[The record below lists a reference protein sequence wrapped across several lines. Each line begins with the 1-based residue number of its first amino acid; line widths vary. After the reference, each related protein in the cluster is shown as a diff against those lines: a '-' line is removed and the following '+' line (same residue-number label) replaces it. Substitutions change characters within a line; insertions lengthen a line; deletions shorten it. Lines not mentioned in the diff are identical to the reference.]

1 MNGFGVALA
10 CFLAGGMGFGIGRA
24 WKRPKSST
32 PQQPEHSTNT
42 AWLERHQR
50 LRDHASLAA
59 KRHQLDESR
68 SEVKQETLQ
77 LHLSPHF
84 MFNAL
89 SSVQWLWTKG
99 NRSQARMIF
108 SSFVRLWKT
117 HWRDKTNVDHSLEE
131 ELQTMEHYV
140 RLEELRLGKPIELTM
155 DCTVGSELSGYV
167 PALILQPVIE
177 NAIWHGFTGSTTPS
191 KLDIDIRTSRVVKKS
206 KWVDI
211 IVRDNGA
218 GLRQESSSQNHCAS
232 DSVSPNTMSS
242 VGLVVTHE
250 RLREHHPDAQF
261 ELRPA
266 LAPWSTQATF
276 TLPLKSQDLLA
287 QAV

>member
-24 WKRPKSST
+24 LKRPEPSA

-68 SEVKQETLQ
+68 SGVKQETLQ

-117 HWRDKTNVDHSLEE
+117 HWRDNTSVDHSLEE

-140 RLEELRLGKPIELTM
+140 RLEELRLGKTIELTW
-155 DCTVGSELSGYV
+155 DCTMEPELSGNV

-191 KLDIDIRTSRVVKKS
+191 KLDIDIRTSRVVMKP

-211 IVRDNGA
+211 IVLDNGT
-218 GLRQESSSQNHCAS
+218 GLRQESSYPNHSGS
-232 DSVSPNTMSS
+232 DFASPNTRNS

-276 TLPLKSQDLLA
+276 TLPLKSQGLSA